1 MKNIIV
7 IGAGASGLMAAVTAA
22 RSGCNVTLI
31 DSNSKIG
38 RKICATGNGRCNYSN
53 VKMSSDFF
61 RTKED
66 KAHLIDKTLERFG
79 TDRLTT
85 FFSELGMLPRD
96 INGYLYPASEQ
107 ASSVTE
113 MFSYELKRLK
123 VKVILDERIVD
134 IRKNNNG
141 FLCIG
146 SQSTYLCDAL
156 IISVG
161 GLAAPNM
168 GSDGNLYPV
177 IKRLGHTFTEMYP
190 ALTGLLFKDKNLTK
204 ISGVRFKAGVGLY
217 ADNQLLREESGELII
232 NKEYIG
238 GIPVMQLSTYY
249 GKNKGSR
256 IFLKI
261 DLFDEFT
268 KEELYGI
275 LSRRFF
281 SPYAGGKTIYETLT
295 GLINAKLLNYI
306 IREAGLNPEKKAS
319 VLRPSDLNKLILCMK
334 ELQIEIVGTCGFDKA
349 QVTSGGIPLS
359 EVNSNFQS
367 YKLKGL
373 YLTGEILDVDGM
385 CGGYNLQWAFSSGY
399 IAGENAAL

>member
-7 IGAGASGLMAAVTAA
+7 IGAGASGLMAAVAAA
-22 RSGCNVTLI
+22 RKSCSVTLI

-53 VKMSSDFF
+53 LNMSSDFF
-61 RTKED
+61 RTNED
-66 KAHLIDKTLERFG
+66 KAHLIDKTLDRFG

-85 FFSELGMLPRD
+85 FLSELGMMPRN

-113 MFSYELKRLK
+113 IFLYELRRLK

-146 SQSTYLCDAL
+146 SQSTYLCDSL

-177 IKRLGHTFTEMYP
+177 LKRLGHTFTEMYP
-190 ALTGLLFKDKNLTK
+190 ALTGLLYKDNNLSK
-204 ISGVRFKAGVGLY
+204 VSGVRFKATVSLY
-217 ADNQLLREESGELII
+217 TDNELIKEETGELII
-232 NKEYIG
+232 NKDYIG

-249 GKNKGSR
+249 GKNKRSH
-256 IFLKI
+256 IYVKI
-261 DLFDEFT
+261 DLFDEFS
-268 KEELYGI
+268 KEELYSI

-281 SPYAGGKTIYETLT
+281 SPYASGKTVYETLT
-295 GLINAKLLNYI
+295 GLVNSKLLNYI
-306 IREAGLNPEKKAS
+306 IREAGLNPDKKAS
-319 VLRPSDLNKLILCMK
+319 ILRPSDINKLIIYMK
-334 ELQIEIVGTCGFDKA
+334 EMKIDIVGICGFDKA
-349 QVTSGGIPLS
+349 QVTSGGIPLC

-367 YKLKGL
+367 NILKGL
-373 YLTGEILDVDGM
+373 YLTGEILDVDGT
-385 CGGYNLQWAFSSGY
+385 CGGYNLQWAFSSGF
-399 IAGENAAL
+399 IAGENAAS